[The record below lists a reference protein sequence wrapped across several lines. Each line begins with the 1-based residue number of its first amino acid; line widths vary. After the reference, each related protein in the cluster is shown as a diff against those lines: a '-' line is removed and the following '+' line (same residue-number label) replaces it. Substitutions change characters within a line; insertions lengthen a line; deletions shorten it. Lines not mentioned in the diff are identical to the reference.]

1 MFVGFDNPTPLGR
14 RETGSSVAAPIFKA
28 FMAKALEGKPAIP
41 FRIPPNVRMVRVDPR
56 TGHPAGAADR
66 RVILEAFKVG
76 TEPSLDDSN
85 TLIGG
90 GTEVAEPAARGTA
103 GNVRPVS
110 AGDLY

>member
-1 MFVGFDNPTPLGR
+1 MR
-14 RETGSSVAAPIFKA
+14 C
-28 FMAKALEGKPAIP
+28 
-41 FRIPPNVRMVRVDPR
+41 VRVDRSHLYPLFDQVLNLE
-56 TGHPAGAADR
+56 P

-76 TEPSLDDSN
+76 TEPGLDDSN

-90 GTEVAEPAARGTA
+90 GTEVAAPAARGTA